1 MAFHPAAGRRISGG
15 ITNKNQLHET
25 NDNNIDINKKC
36 NNNNAPPNDDIESDF
51 SSDYDQPYHETAY
64 NWYNRHAKRHAR
76 RLAGISSSSSSES
89 ESSDNDEGDSEN
101 EDQSPGIEKSNGQGG
116 GDKKRKEI
124 DRAIR
129 SANKPLEK
137 WLASYPFVAARSCL
151 STSLKNAMTTD
162 NNNHYGGNSQHNN
175 NNDNSPLSTREQET
189 KKLRRIFRRLR
200 RKQKEFQI
208 KFINNNDNTISAD
221 DNNDK
226 SYHETSNSLSIEQ
239 MAQINQDCILESES
253 DLFAIHSFIP
263 QGIGIS
269 FIDAILASKKEL
281 QHQQQHQQQSKAA
294 ENEQQTMSRL
304 VLELVSKLSIHTV
317 FTSYMVYIYIYTLN
331 NASFAYS
338 QRMAQLD
345 VVRRQF

>member
-25 NDNNIDINKKC
+25 NDNIDINKKC
-36 NNNNAPPNDDIESDF
+36 NSNNAPNDDIESDF

-76 RLAGISSSSSSES
+76 RLAGITSSSSSES
-89 ESSDNDEGDSEN
+89 ESSDNDEGDREN
-101 EDQSPGIEKSNGQGG
+101 EDQSPGSKSNGQGG

-137 WLASYPFVAARSCL
+137 WLASYPIVAARSCL
-151 STSLKNAMTTD
+151 STSLNNAMTTD
-162 NNNHYGGNSQHNN
+162 NNNHYGGNSQHDN

-208 KFINNNDNTISAD
+208 KFINNNDNTTSAD
-221 DNNDK
+221 DNNDT

-281 QHQQQHQQQSKAA
+281 QHQQQHQQSKAA

>member
-25 NDNNIDINKKC
+25 NDNIDINKKC
-36 NNNNAPPNDDIESDF
+36 NSNNAPNANDDIESDF

-101 EDQSPGIEKSNGQGG
+101 EDQSPG
-116 GDKKRKEI
+116 DKKRKEI

-151 STSLKNAMTTD
+151 STPPNNAMTTTD
-162 NNNHYGGNSQHNN
+162 NNNHYGNSQHNN

-208 KFINNNDNTISAD
+208 KFINNNDNTTSAD
-221 DNNDK
+221 DNNDT

-281 QHQQQHQQQSKAA
+281 QHQQQSKAA
-294 ENEQQTMSRL
+294 ENEQQTMSRV

-317 FTSYMVYIYIYTLN
+317 FTS
-331 NASFAYS
+331 
-338 QRMAQLD
+338 
-345 VVRRQF
+345 